1 MGWSLLFRQAQK
13 LAGQLGAAER
23 RAAKLRD
30 RNATLAKLL
39 ARERGLRADA
49 EAALAAAV
57 ASAVPAADP
66 QPAAPATA
74 PAAPA
79 AGPPVADAGIVPTG
93 ANEAAPPAP
102 APAAVTAAA
111 PGVATAVSGASPAFR
126 ASARAAPTNRVLQGR
141 TPVRREREIARVA
154 AASAPTPVLPRWP
167 FISPRGGKARPRR
180 GGDDAP
186 AQEEVPAWLFCGEP
200 LGEDE
205 LAALAQDIDGA
216 HFHFCRHGLESMVHD
231 MLF

>member
-1 MGWSLLFRQAQK
+1 MLASLHACNMVVVCNVGCWKCLLIGWSLLFQQAQK

-57 ASAVPAADP
+57 ASVVPAAAP

-79 AGPPVADAGIVPTG
+79 AGPPVADTGIVSTG
-93 ANEAAPPAP
+93 ANEAAAP
-102 APAAVTAAA
+102 A
-111 PGVATAVSGASPAFR
+111 PGVATAVSCASPAFR

-200 LGEDE
+200 LNEDE

-216 HFHFCRHGLESMVHD
+216 RFH
-231 MLF
+231 